1 MPDNRLCVA
10 LDTHDPDEALRLARV
25 TEDQAGVFKVGLT
38 AFVAGGDD
46 LVREV
51 ARRRPVFLDLKFHDI
66 PAQVRGA
73 VEGVVRL
80 GCSYTTVHAAGGE
93 EMVAAAVEGAGGR
106 LAVLAVTVLTSIDD
120 ATLADLGVNDPAE
133 KQVLRLAEVA
143 LRAGADGIVCSPLE
157 IDAVRRNFGPSN
169 AAGPLIVVPGI
180 RPVGTAVDDQ
190 RRAASPRV
198 ALGAGA
204 DLIVV
209 GRPITHAPDP
219 AAAAAA
225 VLADIE

>member
-1 MPDNRLCVA
+1 M
-10 LDTHDPDEALRLARV
+10 
-25 TEDQAGVFKVGLT
+25 
-38 AFVAGGDD
+38 
-46 LVREV
+46 VREV

>member
-1 MPDNRLCVA
+1 MPDSPLCVA
-10 LDTHDPDEALRLARV
+10 LDTNDPDEALRLARA
-25 TEDQAGVFKVGLT
+25 TEEQVGVFKVGLS

-66 PAQVRGA
+66 PEQVRGA
-73 VEGVVRL
+73 VEGVARL

-106 LAVLAVTVLTSIDD
+106 LAVLTVTVLTSIDD
-120 ATLADLGVNDPAE
+120 AALIDLGVNDPAE

-157 IDAVRRNFGPSN
+157 IEAVRRNFGPSN

-180 RPVGTAVDDQ
+180 RPVGMAVDDQ
-190 RRAASPRV
+190 RRAASPQV

-209 GRPITHAPDP
+209 GRPITKAPDP

-225 VLADIE
+225 LLANIT